1 MTYLEV
7 VSKIKEL
14 VDNHP
19 QLAQFGYGALS
30 DIRVNQT
37 ATEKK
42 DAYISQ
48 AVDYPYIF
56 LVPGQ
61 HQTGGNADTYNF
73 DMIALDLL
81 PIKELEL
88 DGIPNYLKIQSD
100 SILYLKDL
108 LAQMVFSEYQ
118 GWDIKATGAIT
129 PFKERF
135 DDWVA
140 GATLKLSIIVPG
152 GLNKCVVPYPVAD

>member
-1 MTYLEV
+1 MTYSTV

-14 VDNHP
+14 VDLHP
-19 QLAQFGYGALS
+19 QLAQFGYGNLS

-61 HQTGGNADTYNF
+61 HQTGSNAEVYQF
-73 DMIALDLL
+73 DMIAMDLL
-81 PIKELEL
+81 PIKEIET
-88 DGIPNYLKIQSD
+88 DGLPNFLRIQSD
-100 SILYLKDL
+100 AILYLKDL
-108 LAQMVFSEYQ
+108 LAQMAYSTELE
-118 GWDIKATGAIT
+118 WDIKGAGTIT

-140 GATLKLSIIVPG
+140 GATLKLTVTVPG
-152 GLNKCVVPYPVAD
+152 GLNKCEVPHQVV

>member
-14 VDNHP
+14 VDQHP

-42 DAYISQ
+42 DAYVSQ

-56 LVPGQ
+56 LVPGV

-81 PIKELEL
+81 PIKEIEM
-88 DGIPNYLKIQSD
+88 DGLPNYLRIQSD
-100 SILYLKDL
+100 AVLYLKDL
-108 LAQMVFSEYQ
+108 LAQLVYSTDPL
-118 GWDIKATGAIT
+118 WDIKAQGTIT
-129 PFKERF
+129 PFKEKF

-140 GATLKLSIIVPG
+140 GATLKLSITVPG
-152 GLNKCVVPYPVAD
+152 GLNKCVVPYQVPN

>member
-7 VSKIKEL
+7 VNKIKEL
-14 VDNHP
+14 VDQHP

-30 DIRVNQT
+30 DIRVNQL

-61 HQTGGNADTYNF
+61 HQTGGNADIYNF

-81 PIKELEL
+81 PIKEMEM
-88 DGIPNYLKIQSD
+88 DGLPNYLRIQSD
-100 SILYLKDL
+100 AILYLKDL
-108 LAQMVFSEYQ
+108 LAQMVYSTEQ
-118 GWDIKATGAIT
+118 VWDIKATGTIT
-129 PFKERF
+129 PFKEKF

-140 GATLKLSIIVPG
+140 GATLKLTVTIPG
-152 GLNKCVVPYPVAD
+152 GLNKCVVPHYVIN

>member
-7 VSKIKEL
+7 VSRIKTL
-14 VDNHP
+14 VDQHP

-30 DIRVNQT
+30 DIRVNQV

-42 DAYISQ
+42 DAYVSQ

-61 HQTGGNADTYNF
+61 HQTGGNAEVYNF

-81 PIKELEL
+81 PIKEIET
-88 DGIPNYLKIQSD
+88 DGLPNYLRIQSD
-100 SILYLKDL
+100 AILYLKDL
-108 LAQMVFSEYQ
+108 LAQLVYSTDAT
-118 GWDIKATGAIT
+118 WDIKPQGTIT
-129 PFKERF
+129 PFKEKF

-140 GATLKLSIIVPG
+140 GATLKLSITVPG
-152 GLNKCVVPYPVAD
+152 GLNKCIVPYEVPN